1 MSLSNQDASF
11 KRRDRIDRIL
21 EFVVLSP
28 YLVQSYFMDKVTIS
42 KLNFLVTVC
51 TGISPTC
58 RSDEETVCI
67 ADLGLSSTR
76 LKH

>member
-11 KRRDRIDRIL
+11 KRIDRIDRIL
-21 EFVVLSP
+21 EFLVLSP
-28 YLVQSYFMDKVTIS
+28 YLVQSYFIS
-42 KLNFLVTVC
+42 KLNVLVTVC

-76 LKH
+76 LKQ